1 MAYLHWNY
9 ALVLEIETP
18 CIIAAIGVQAVGG
31 GGGGTRI
38 WEQPFL
44 GQTLSILG
52 AQTMTKL
59 K

>member
-18 CIIAAIGVQAVGG
+18 CIIAAIGVQA